1 MGTLSHLDELEAEA
15 IYIIREVAAE
25 CDKPVMLYSIGK
37 DSSVMLHLALKAFY
51 PEKPPFPQAAFRR
64 SSMRLPPVRFP
75 LPFPQSG

>member
-25 CDKPVMLYSIGK
+25 CEKPVMLYSIGK

-51 PEKPPFPQAAFRR
+51 PETV
-64 SSMRLPPVRFP
+64 SYTHLTLPTT
-75 LPFPQSG
+75 